1 MSGTGPES
9 IPVSAD
15 PRSKRPT
22 KKRALSPASQQASQL
37 EGLFKRPDQEIRI
50 PAGGPDPKRRL
61 PLPPEIVTNVQG
73 SSAGAGS
80 GEFHVY
86 KAARRREY
94 ERLRIMDE
102 EVRNEEEQRLFED
115 KKAALEDEDTKKT
128 ERNRAKR
135 EKMRARKE
143 KAKLDKKKGGE
154 QADGASNGGDG
165 SGGGIKARPVQPRDV
180 EKKGDA
186 ENGKTDMDSHSE
198 DTAKATTTDAPGL
211 VIHEDD

>member
-9 IPVSAD
+9 VPVSAD

-22 KKRALSPASQQASQL
+22 KKRALTPVSAQASQL
-37 EGLFKRPDQEIRI
+37 DSLFKRPDQDIRI
-50 PAGGPDPKRRL
+50 PTGGDANKRRL

-94 ERLRIMDE
+94 ERLRVMDE
-102 EVRNEEEQRLFED
+102 EVRKEEEQVEFEE
-115 KKAALEDEDTKKT
+115 KRREAEEEDRKKT

-135 EKMRARKE
+135 EKMKARKE
-143 KAKLDKKKGGE
+143 KAKNAKKPAGGKP
-154 QADGASNGGDG
+154 ADGV
-165 SGGGIKARPVQPRDV
+165 GGGVKARVVQLKEDNDAEDAGMDV
-180 EKKGDA
+180 DPKGD
-186 ENGKTDMDSHSE
+186 
-198 DTAKATTTDAPGL
+198 DTAKTTTTDAPGL

>member
-9 IPVSAD
+9 VPVSAD

-22 KKRALSPASQQASQL
+22 KKRALTPVSAQASQL
-37 EGLFKRPDQEIRI
+37 DNLFKRPDQDIRI
-50 PAGGPDPKRRL
+50 PTGETKKRL

-94 ERLRIMDE
+94 ERLRVMDE
-102 EVRNEEEQRLFED
+102 EVRKEEEQLKFEERRRD
-115 KKAALEDEDTKKT
+115 AEEEDRRKT
-128 ERNRAKR
+128 ERNRVKR
-135 EKMRARKE
+135 EKMKARKE
-143 KAKLDKKKGGE
+143 KAKSAKNPAGGKAA
-154 QADGASNGGDG
+154 QGADGGT
-165 SGGGIKARPVQPRDV
+165 GGGVKARVVPSKEHNAAGDSGMDV
-180 EKKGDA
+180 DSKSDDTT
-186 ENGKTDMDSHSE
+186 KTTMADVS
-198 DTAKATTTDAPGL
+198 GL